1 MSGSGPIVADTG
13 CAFTSPHFLA
23 TQAGMEVLERGG
35 NAIDA
40 MVSAAAMIAVAYPH
54 MNGLGGDSFWI
65 VHQPGS
71 EPWAI
76 DASGVAASAA
86 LGAFLK
92 GGKDHDQEIQLCHVA
107 QELLCGARKL
117 QVQRMRELLLTIP
130 QYEMYSG
137 LVSRPKGDEFEVT
150 VVIDPYGKVR

>member
-1 MSGSGPIVADTG
+1 
-13 CAFTSPHFLA
+13 
-23 TQAGMEVLERGG
+23 MEVLERGG

-76 DASGVAASAA
+76 DASGAAASAA
-86 LGAFLK
+86 SPTGTTNAVCKTF
-92 GGKDHDQEIQLCHVA
+92 H
-107 QELLCGARKL
+107 
-117 QVQRMRELLLTIP
+117 
-130 QYEMYSG
+130 
-137 LVSRPKGDEFEVT
+137 LVVLPPR
-150 VVIDPYGKVR
+150 

>member
-86 LGAFLK
+86 SPNWYHERGLQNIPSRGPAATLTMA
-92 GGKDHDQEIQLCHVA
+92 GTVAGWQLA
-107 QELLCGARKL
+107 RETFAAKNPSEKLSPLEKLLVPAVDRANHG
-117 QVQRMRELLLTIP
+117 I
-130 QYEMYSG
+130 
-137 LVSRPKGDEFEVT
+137 EVT
-150 VVIDPYGKVR
+150 ERV